1 MTLFRERYQSSYHS
15 TSLREKMKK
24 RNAGK
29 FTLASFFTILLAAS
43 ILSPFLNATTCNLEQ
58 AEKRNALEA
67 SMPFRVSPSSSIA
80 DVQAFTPEMWKPTW
94 ADRDNN
100 GIADTL
106 DQEISAKQLQ
116 NNAQDY
122 ANVTVALKNP
132 PTIEDANAFV
142 SSGGYLTTS
151 AWKDALYGFGG
162 TIPYNQILN
171 FAKSNPN
178 VLLIEKEQ
186 ICKALIAYAAEQVG
200 ARTYVWNTLGLKGDP
215 NSAIATLDTGIDDFH
230 TDFSPGF
237 GSGDFSKKIVGWN
250 DQITPGTTAPY
261 DDNGH
266 GSHVSGLAAGNGFFS
281 VDASGHAT
289 ATWGANLGR
298 ITSTGTYLISGMMV
312 NETGPITIK
321 VKWTNTGRGKLSALP
336 LYNGSKALS
345 TAAWTKV
352 AEVSTPSKDT
362 WYTLNYNVPSTPSG
376 GYDMYHITMTL
387 TAGTGDLYVVF
398 TVSWPYTPPADGF
411 SAWTGI
417 APQAKLLGVKVLNYA
432 GSGTDTGLINGI
444 NWIIANRMT
453 YHITVV
459 SMSLGF
465 PSEEVTVDSAV
476 VNLVNSGV
484 TTVVAAGNSG
494 SGTNYVYTPG
504 SVDEVITVA
513 ATNQFD
519 DIADYSSQGG
529 TSRYT
534 GKTIKPDLAAPG
546 GSFFAVPLLSADS
559 NDNEAEGA
567 WSEVYLNDSALMQGT
582 SMSAPVVA
590 GAASILIQALGGS
603 SNWQWTRSQALQ
615 PKMLL
620 LMTATETNPNI
631 REYYTTYSPTL
642 ERGSKDIQEGY
653 GRLNLDTAVDALL
666 NTYNIG
672 TIDTETLGRPPSI
685 TDISTLGQKLAWARK
700 VQLNNQAKY
709 NFTLTVP
716 AGADFDLYLYNSTG
730 TYYGEPSIVAKS
742 INATTGGYEQIIL
755 NPPYSGTYYLVVK
768 RTTATT
774 GGGTFTLES
783 MGKIAGD
790 ANGDGSVNTT
800 DLSLLNH
807 SYGATPTSLNWN
819 PQCDFDKNS
828 IINVI
833 DLQMLGK
840 NYGKSI

>member
-1 MTLFRERYQSSYHS
+1 MLTDVIVA
-15 TSLREKMKK
+15 LR
-24 RNAGK
+24 A
-29 FTLASFFTILLAAS
+29 
-43 ILSPFLNATTCNLEQ
+43 
-58 AEKRNALEA
+58 
-67 SMPFRVSPSSSIA
+67 
-80 DVQAFTPEMWKPTW
+80 KPT
-94 ADRDNN
+94 
-100 GIADTL
+100 T
-106 DQEISAKQLQ
+106 
-116 NNAQDY
+116 QD
-122 ANVTVALKNP
+122 AAIFTQH
-132 PTIEDANAFV
+132 
-142 SSGGYLTTS
+142 GGYLLTQLLTQ
-151 AWKDALYGFGG
+151 AIYGFGG
-162 TIPYNQILN
+162 TIRFSQIAS

-178 VLLIEKEQ
+178 VLLIEKDQ
-186 ICKALIAYAAEQVG
+186 ICHAQIAYG
-200 ARTYVWNTLGLKGDP
+200 AQQTGVRPYVWQTLGLQGDP
-215 NSAIATLDTGIDDFH
+215 QSSIAILDTGIDDSH

-250 DQITPGTTAPY
+250 DQIIPGTTSPY

-312 NETGPITIK
+312 NKTGPITIN

-336 LYNGSKALS
+336 LYNGSKSLS

-362 WYTLNYNVPSTPSG
+362 WYTLSYDVPSTPSG

-387 TAGTGDLYVVF
+387 TAGTGDLYVAF
-398 TVSWPYTPPADGF
+398 TASWPYTPPADDF

-417 APQAKLLGVKVLNYA
+417 APQAKLVGVKVLNYA
-432 GSGTDTGLINGI
+432 GSGTAIGLISGI
-444 NWIIANRMT
+444 NWIIANRLT

-465 PSEEVTVDSAV
+465 PSEQATVNSAA

-484 TTVVAAGNSG
+484 TTVAAAGNSG

-567 WSEVYLNDSALMQGT
+567 WSEIYLNDSALMQGT
-582 SMSAPVVA
+582 SMSTPVVA
-590 GAASILIQALGGS
+590 GAASIVIQALGGF

-620 LMTATETNPNI
+620 LMTTTETYPNL
-631 REYYTTYSPTL
+631 REFDTSFSPTL
-642 ERGSKDIQEGY
+642 NRGSKDVHEGY
-653 GRLNLDTAVDALL
+653 GRLNIDVAVDALTKTL
-666 NTYNIG
+666 EIG
-672 TIDTETLGRPPSI
+672 STVTDTLGKPPTI
-685 TDISTLGQKLAWARK
+685 ADISGLGQKLAWARK
-700 VQLNNQAKY
+700 VQLNTLDIC

-716 AGADFDLYLYNSTG
+716 SGSDFDLYLYNSTG
-730 TYYGEPSIVAKS
+730 TLYGEPAIVSRS
-742 INATTGGYEQIIL
+742 INATNGGTEQIML
-755 NPPYSGTYYLVVK
+755 TPPYNGTYYLVVK
-768 RTTATT
+768 RATATT
-774 GGGTFTLES
+774 NGGTFSIHTGPEVQ
-783 MGKIAGD
+783 GD
-790 ANGDGSVNTT
+790 VNHDGSVDDT
-800 DLSLLNH
+800 DLTLLNLA
-807 SYGATPTSLNWN
+807 YGSTPTSANWN
-819 PQCDFDKNS
+819 PDCDFSQDNMV
-828 IINVI
+828 NAI
-833 DLQMLGK
+833 DLMILGK
-840 NYGKSI
+840 NYGTSRLPFQKKNKPSAAVLDCRTKRENTLLSISFYH